1 MAEGELERRRGPDLW
16 RRGVAAVTALGWMAL
31 LAALFTLDV
40 AAPPQEYFLHRA
52 WEHFTG
58 EHIVLPSAWDRETLA
73 WVPRLLVLSLALGVA
88 SLLTASFRLRRS
100 RDPSP
105 VGAFVLVPMT
115 LVALVL
121 LIAFGP

>member
-58 EHIVLPSAWDRETLA
+58 EHIVLPTAWDRETLA
-73 WVPRLLVLSLALGVA
+73 WVPRLLVLSILLAGA
-88 SLLTASFRLRRS
+88 SLLTASYRLRRS

-105 VGAFVLVPMT
+105 VGALVLLPTT
-115 LVALVL
+115 LVTLLL

>member
-1 MAEGELERRRGPDLW
+1 MAEGELERRRRPDHW
-16 RRGVAAVTALGWMAL
+16 RRGVAAITALGWLVL
-31 LAALFTLDV
+31 LVALFTLDA

-73 WVPRLLVLSLALGVA
+73 WVPRLLVLSLILGVG
-88 SLLTASFRLRRS
+88 SLLIASFRLRRS

-105 VGAFVLVPMT
+105 VGAFVLVPAT
-115 LVALVL
+115 LMALML